1 MRWRES
7 YLVLNGAE
15 LKISEFPDLFEAFGH
30 HFGGQGATFHL
41 PMSSRLPWSEAVTSL
56 DATRRGFF
64 YPSIRASSPDTLTIR
79 DDQGGWVW
87 QDFFRTSEI
96 PPWSRHAV
104 DRKFQSR
111 EVQESNR
118 RAAAWLN
125 ARDAEAGMV

>member
-1 MRWRES
+1 M
-7 YLVLNGAE
+7 
-15 LKISEFPDLFEAFGH
+15 
-30 HFGGQGATFHL
+30 
-41 PMSSRLPWSEAVTSL
+41 
-56 DATRRGFF
+56 RRGAAFSIQ
-64 YPSIRASSPDTLTIR
+64 SIRASSPDTLTIR